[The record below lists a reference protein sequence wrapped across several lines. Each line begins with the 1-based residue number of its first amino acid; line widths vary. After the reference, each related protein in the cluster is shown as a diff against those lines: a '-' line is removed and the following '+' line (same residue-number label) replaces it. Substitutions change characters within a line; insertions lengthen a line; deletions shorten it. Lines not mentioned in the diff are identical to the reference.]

1 MKLNNTDYKAKI
13 RHYIDSIKAN
23 LFSISQTIHRN
34 PELGLKEYKA
44 CELLTSKLR
53 ESGFQIDNPVAGI
66 DTAFI
71 ATYESGKPGPRI
83 GFAAEYDCVPELGHA
98 CGHNVIAAAAM
109 GAALASKFIIE
120 ELGGSVT
127 VFGTPDEEAVSPV
140 SKGGK
145 VIMVQNGIF
154 DDVDVV
160 LMAHPISGPNVV
172 WDYTFPLKDFNVT
185 YLGKPAHY
193 TLPHEGINALESLLL
208 FLNSVKRMQ
217 TNWRS
222 GIMFAYTIVDGGGES
237 PIIIPQK
244 ATAHIAMKAFY
255 AAYLE
260 ETFSKVEQCADNVA
274 RIMGAKAEVKMIS
287 EYKNMIP
294 NFGLIDLVYQNLSLL
309 NAPVTDLAQ
318 SQRKIEQLDYPGAS
332 TDFADVSWVVPGIHW
347 WCSIGDNRHVLHTPE
362 FAEDAGSEAGNH
374 AILLA
379 SKVMAMTAVDIL
391 TIPGCLQKIKEEFA
405 GYKKDNFTEVPGIPP
420 NYSKIPE
427 NR

>member
-1 MKLNNTDYKAKI
+1 MELNNSDYKAKI
-13 RHYIDSIKAN
+13 EKYIDSIKTE
-23 LFSISQTIHRN
+23 LYSISQTIHCN

-44 CELLTSKLR
+44 CELLTSRLR
-53 ESGFQIDNPVAGI
+53 KSGFQIENPVAGM

-71 ATYESGKPGPRI
+71 ATYKSGKPGPRI

-98 CGHNVIAAAAM
+98 CGHNVIGTAAL
-109 GAALASKFIIE
+109 GAALGTKLMVE

-145 VIMVQNGIF
+145 VIMAQNGIF

-185 YLGKPAHY
+185 FTGKPAHY

-208 FLNSVKRMQ
+208 FLNSVKSMK

-222 GIMFAYTIVDGGGES
+222 GVMFAYTIVDGGGES
-237 PIIIPQK
+237 PITIPQK

-260 ETFSKVEQCADNVA
+260 ETFSKVEQCAANVA
-274 RIMGAKAEVKMIS
+274 RIMGAQAEVKMIS
-287 EYKNMIP
+287 EYKSMIP
-294 NFGLIDLVYQNLSLL
+294 NFELIDLIYQNLSLL
-309 NAPVTDLAQ
+309 KAPVTDLAQ
-318 SQRKIEQLDYPGAS
+318 SQRKFEQLDYPGAS
-332 TDFADVSWVVPGIHW
+332 TDFADVSWAVPGIHW
-347 WCSIGDNRHVLHTPE
+347 WCSIGDNQHVLHTPE
-362 FAEDAGSEAGNH
+362 FAEDVGSEPGNQ
-374 AILLA
+374 AVLLA

-391 TIPGCLQKIKEEFA
+391 TIPGCSDKIKEEFTR
-405 GYKKDNFTEVPGIPP
+405 YKKDNFTNVPGIPP
-420 NYSKIPE
+420 NYFAIPK

>member
-1 MKLNNTDYKAKI
+1 LNNTDHKAKTQE
-13 RHYIDSIKAN
+13 YIDSIKTE
-23 LFSISQTIHRN
+23 LISISQTIHRN

-53 ESGFQIDNPVAGI
+53 ESGFQIENPVAGM
-66 DTAFI
+66 DTAFV
-71 ATYESGKPGPRI
+71 ATYKSGKPGPRI

-109 GAALASKFIIE
+109 GAALGTKLIIE

-145 VIMVQNGIF
+145 VIMAQKGIF

-160 LMAHPISGPNVV
+160 LMTHPNSGRNVV
-172 WDYTFPLKDFNVT
+172 WQYTFPLKDFLVT
-185 YLGKPAHY
+185 FTGKPAHY
-193 TLPHEGINALESLLL
+193 TLPHEGVNALESLLL

-222 GIMFAYTIVDGGGES
+222 GVMFAYTIVDGGGES

-255 AAYLE
+255 TAYLE
-260 ETFSKVEQCADNVA
+260 ETFSKVEQCAADVA
-274 RIMGAKAEVKMIS
+274 HIMGAEAEVKMIS

-294 NFGLIDLVYQNLSLL
+294 NFALIDLIYQNLSLL
-309 NAPVTDLAQ
+309 KASVADLAQ
-318 SQRKIEQLDYPGAS
+318 SQRKLEQLDYPGAS

-347 WCSIGDNRHVLHTPE
+347 WCSIGDNQHVLHTPE
-362 FAEDAGSEAGNH
+362 FAEDVGSEPGNQ
-374 AILLA
+374 AVLLA

-391 TIPGCLQKIKEEFA
+391 AIPGCSEKIKEEFA
-405 GYKKDNFTEVPGIPP
+405 GYKKDNFTNVPGIPP
-420 NYSKIPE
+420 DYLEKPQ